1 MKENTQKVFD
11 GVLAMCYIVLL
22 LGSAPFVPSCWFF
35 LENHFQ
41 WYRVLPQLVAAL
53 LVIVLFCY
61 LPKKPM
67 RRVLGFSLFV
77 GLFFYSMSR
86 LERPVEQIHFT
97 EYGALSFFLFKMARH
112 GIRPPWCHGA
122 SVLGAF
128 GVGLVDELFQG
139 FLPNR
144 VYDPRDI
151 LINLWAG
158 GLGMFIFAYVL
169 TPQPF

>member
-11 GVLAMCYIVLL
+11 GALAGSYILFL
-22 LGSAPFVPSCWFF
+22 LGSAPFAPPFWFF
-35 LENHFQ
+35 LESHFVGYQ
-41 WYRVLPQLVAAL
+41 ILPQLLAAL
-53 LVIVLFCY
+53 LVIVLFSY

-67 RRVLGFSLFV
+67 GRVLGFSLFV
-77 GLFFYSMSR
+77 GLFFYSMNR
-86 LERPVEQIHFT
+86 LQRPAEQIHFT
-97 EYGALSFFLFKMARH
+97 EYGAVSFFLFRMFRH
-112 GIRPPWCHGA
+112 RIRPPWCHGA

-128 GVGLVDELFQG
+128 GIGIVDELLQG

-151 LINLWAG
+151 WINLWAG

>member
-11 GVLAMCYIVLL
+11 GALAVGYTLLL
-22 LGSAPFVPSCWFF
+22 LGSAPFVPPFWFF
-35 LENHFQ
+35 LESHFP
-41 WYRVLPQLVAAL
+41 WYPILPQFLAAL
-53 LVIVLFCY
+53 LLVALFCY
-61 LPKKPM
+61 LPKKPIG
-67 RRVLGFSLFV
+67 RVLGFSLFT

-86 LERPVEQIHFT
+86 LERPAEQIHFT
-97 EYGALSFFLFKMARH
+97 EYGMLSFFLFRMFRH
-112 GIRPPWCHGA
+112 GIRPPWCHSA

-128 GVGLVDELFQG
+128 GIGIVDELFQG

-151 LINLWAG
+151 WINLWAG
-158 GLGMFIFAYVL
+158 GLGMCIFACVL